1 MPCNKVLAVAFEL
14 ESLAVVLTNEVAY
27 PRLCEPN
34 PGAKLGCE
42 IPFELLGDCVNG
54 FYYL

>member
-1 MPCNKVLAVAFEL
+1 MSRDKVLAVAFEL

-27 PRLCEPN
+27 PCLCEPN
-34 PGAKLGCE
+34 PGAKLRCE
-42 IPFELLGDCVNG
+42 IPFELFGDCVNG